1 MKYID
6 KSYFYRE
13 KKDIEDKIDYI
24 TKSKEKIKKQFN
36 LKDEDISKII
46 ECLQI
51 KLRKINMKISKR

>member
-24 TKSKEKIKKQFN
+24 IKSKEKIKKQFN
-36 LKDEDISKII
+36 LNDEDISKII

-51 KLRKINMKISKR
+51 KLRKINMKISKI

>member
-6 KSYFYRE
+6 KGYFYRE

-36 LKDEDISKII
+36 LNDEDISKII

>member
-6 KSYFYRE
+6 KIYFYRE

-24 TKSKEKIKKQFN
+24 IKSKEKIKKQFN
-36 LKDEDISKII
+36 LNDEDISKII

-51 KLRKINMKISKR
+51 KLRKINMKISKI